1 MGTSTIIYSL
11 SGGQVTTSA
20 DATTPA
26 FYRDA
31 LLVHTFKDVFG
42 HVTAA
47 EAGLLHTDGEVF
59 YSSTSSYEPE
69 YARNFYIGSADG
81 QNGCWAP
88 EPATAIPEYV
98 GVRFTVPV
106 TVTGF
111 QFASG
116 LHNASQCPYG
126 TGPCAY
132 PTAFTLE
139 ASNDD
144 RNWTVL
150 LSMTHFTG
158 MRVATESLFDY
169 EESFW
174 WDGGVSL
181 SDRLDVPNQHAYLAY
196 RLAITAFKP
205 DIYGRYNISELLFY
219 GTA

>member
-47 EAGLLHTDGEVF
+47 EDGLLHTDGEVF

-88 EPATAIPEYV
+88 EPATATPEYV